1 MNGFDSVEEALEE
14 LRNGKIILVTD
25 DPDRENEG
33 DFICAAEFA
42 TTENINFMATHGCKK
57 TAVPADGSRKFR

>member
-25 DPDRENEG
+25 IR
-33 DFICAAEFA
+33 
-42 TTENINFMATHGCKK
+42 TERMKETLSVQQSLPQQKILTLWQLTEKDLSVCQCLRNM
-57 TAVPADGSRKFR
+57 